1 MRALLQRNKDYFAYL
16 GLMMIVLGLP
26 LSRAMMSIGMIVL
39 VVLAF
44 FQSNYNEKFLKFIKT
59 PPFIAIAGFY
69 FLVLASGL
77 WSDDKIFFLERIRI
91 KLPFLLLPLAL
102 FVIAPI
108 KKEGFLLLLK
118 AYFWVMVLCIIWS
131 VSHLLAGLD
140 SILNLYAMGKV
151 LPTPV
156 NHIRFSLMAV
166 MAVITAY
173 YIWKKGLANS
183 STEKTLMLV
192 FSVFIVL
199 YIHILSV
206 RSGILALYVAAII
219 LALKYVVE
227 TKKYKLLLAILITV
241 TLLPVLA
248 YNFSPTFKMKYYYMA
263 YEMRQYKAGD
273 YTIIGS
279 DIRRLLSIQSGV
291 EATSNNVLFGVG
303 YGDIQQETYKV
314 YAHKFPTAP
323 EESKM
328 LPHNQFVFIYT
339 GLGIVGLVVFLLSF
353 FVPLFY
359 QRAYTDDMV
368 LGISIVMFTSFL
380 SEYTL
385 ENQLGVAIYLFF
397 LLLPLCQHLNN
408 TAVKMKQA

>member
-1 MRALLQRNKDYFAYL
+1 MKALLQRNKDYFAYL

-44 FQSNYNEKFLKFIKT
+44 FQANYNEKFLKFIKT
-59 PPFIAIAGFY
+59 PPFIAMVGFY
-69 FLVLASGL
+69 LLVLASGF

-108 KKEGFLLLLK
+108 KKEGFVLLLK
-118 AYFWVMVLCIIWS
+118 TYFWVMVLCIIWS

-140 SILNLYAMGKV
+140 GVLNLYAMGKV

-166 MAVITAY
+166 MAIITAY
-173 YIWKKGLANS
+173 YIWKKGFANS
-183 STEKTLMLV
+183 SAEKTLMLI
-192 FSVFIVL
+192 FSVFIIL
-199 YIHILSV
+199 YIHVLSV
-206 RSGILALYVAAII
+206 RSGILALYVASII
-219 LALKYVVE
+219 LALKHVVE
-227 TKKYKLLLAILITV
+227 TKHYKLLIALFICV

-248 YNFSPTFKMKYYYMA
+248 YNFSPTFKMKYNYMV
-263 YEMRQYKAGD
+263 YEMSHYKAGD

-279 DIRRLLSIQSGV
+279 DVRRLLSIQSGV
-291 EATSNNVLFGVG
+291 EATENNVLFGVG

-339 GLGIVGLVVFLLSF
+339 GLGIVGLIVFLLSF
-353 FVPLFY
+353 FIPLFY
-359 QRAYTDDMV
+359 QRTYTDDMV

-408 TAVKMKQA
+408 SFVKMKQA